1 VDANGCSLPKDADN
15 DGVVDSA
22 DRCPNT
28 PAGDRVD
35 ANGCSLPKDGDN
47 DGVMDN
53 VDRCPNTPAGDRV
66 DANGCSLPKDADSDG
81 VVDGSDRCPNTP
93 AGTRVGSDGCP
104 VLFEENQVS
113 VILEGVN
120 FETNKAT
127 LLPTATEI
135 LDRVATTLV
144 ANPEVRVEVAGYTD
158 SQGAAAYNQRL
169 SQSRA
174 ESVRT
179 YLMSKGVNE
188 NQLVARGFGEEN
200 PIAANTTAE
209 GRAQNRRVELHKLN

>member
-1 VDANGCSLPKDADN
+1 
-15 DGVVDSA
+15 
-22 DRCPNT
+22 
-28 PAGDRVD
+28 
-35 ANGCSLPKDGDN
+35 
-47 DGVMDN
+47 
-53 VDRCPNTPAGDRV
+53 V